1 MGMNLAYKILSSKL
15 KDGNLV
21 PGEQIG
27 IQIDQTLT
35 QDSTGTMA
43 YLQLEAMNIKHVAVE
58 KAVAYIDHNM
68 LQTGF
73 ENMDD
78 HEFIRSVAKKHGIV
92 FSKPGNGV
100 CHQLQLE
107 NFSKPGKTLVGSD
120 SHTPTCGAM
129 GMIAIGA
136 GGLDVAV
143 AMATGK
149 YYLQCPSVVKVNLTG
164 KKAPWVSAKDIIL
177 YILQQLTVKGGVNKI
192 IEYTGDGVASLSLT
206 DRATICNMGAE
217 LGATTSVFPTDE
229 RTKEYLA
236 QQGRVDDYIEMK
248 ADEDATYDQEL
259 DVDLSALVP
268 MTAKPH
274 SPDAVVPVKELE
286 GMKVNQVVIGSCT
299 NSSFADMMKAA
310 KILKGR
316 KVVDHVSLVIAPGSS
331 SILAMLSQN
340 GALADMVQ
348 AGARILECGCGPCIG
363 MGQAPLSKGISLRTI
378 NRNFKGRSGTN
389 DASVYLVSPEI
400 AALSA
405 IKGYMSEEFE
415 DDMYLEEVPNTPF
428 IKNGNFFIDEYDEN
442 NEVYM
447 GPNIKPVPRGEKI
460 TDEISGKVVLKVGD
474 NISTDHIVPSDSKLL
489 PYRSNV
495 PHLAKFS
502 FSKVDPEF
510 YDRAIAN
517 NGGFIVGGDNYGQ
530 GSSREHAALVPNYL
544 KIKAIFAVSFARI
557 HRSNLINNGILPLV
571 IEAKDQD
578 FFNDQDSYKIVNIKD
593 VVEHNGKVKVINE
606 TTNDSIEAEL
616 TLSPRE
622 KVMINYGGLLN
633 AIKELGG
640 EF

>member
-1 MGMNLAYKILSSKL
+1 
-15 KDGNLV
+15 
-21 PGEQIG
+21 
-27 IQIDQTLT
+27 
-35 QDSTGTMA
+35 
-43 YLQLEAMNIKHVAVE
+43 
-58 KAVAYIDHNM
+58 
-68 LQTGF
+68 
-73 ENMDD
+73 MDD

-107 NFSKPGKTLVGSD
+107 NFAKPGKTLVGSD

-149 YYLQCPSVVKVNLTG
+149 YYLQCPTVVKVNLVG

-192 IEYTGDGVASLSLT
+192 IEYTGEGISSLSLT

-217 LGATTSVFPTDE
+217 LGATTSIFPTDK
-229 RTKEYLA
+229 RTKEYLQ
-236 QQGRVDDYIEMK
+236 QQGRVEDYVEIK
-248 ADEDATYDQEL
+248 ADEDAVYDQEL
-259 DVDLSALVP
+259 TVDLSALVP

-286 GMKVNQVVIGSCT
+286 GMKINQVVIGSCT

-316 KVVDHVSLVIAPGSS
+316 KVAEHVSLVIAPGSS
-331 SILAMLSQN
+331 SILAMLAKN
-340 GALADMVQ
+340 GALGDMVQ

-389 DASVYLVSPEI
+389 DASVYLVSPEV

-405 IKGYMSEEFE
+405 IKGYMSQEFE
-415 DDMYLEEVPNTPF
+415 DDMYLADVPNTPF
-428 IKNGNFFIDEYDEN
+428 IKNENFFIDEYDEN

-447 GPNIKPVPRGEKI
+447 GPNIKPVPRGDKI
-460 TDEISGKVVLKVGD
+460 KDEITGKVVLKVGD

-495 PHLAKFS
+495 PYLAKFS

-510 YDRAIAN
+510 YNRAVAN

-571 IEAKDQD
+571 IKANEQD
-578 FFNDQDSYKIVNIKD
+578 FFNDHDSYKIINIKE
-593 VVEHNGKVKVINE
+593 VVENNGEVEVINE
-606 TTNDSIEAEL
+606 NTNESINASL

-622 KVMINYGGLLN
+622 KVMIKYGGLLN

-640 EF
+640 DF

>member
-217 LGATTSVFPTDE
+217 LGATTSLFPTDE

-316 KVVDHVSLVIAPGSS
+316 KVADHVSLVIAPGSS

-405 IKGYMSEEFE
+405 IKGHMSEEFE

>member
-1 MGMNLAYKILSSKL
+1 MHS
-15 KDGNLV
+15 
-21 PGEQIG
+21 
-27 IQIDQTLT
+27 
-35 QDSTGTMA
+35 
-43 YLQLEAMNIKHVAVE
+43 
-58 KAVAYIDHNM
+58 
-68 LQTGF
+68 
-73 ENMDD
+73 
-78 HEFIRSVAKKHGIV
+78 IRSVAKKHGIV

-107 NFSKPGKTLVGSD
+107 NFAKPGKTLVGSD

-149 YYLQCPSVVKVNLTG
+149 YYLQCPSVVKVNLVG

-192 IEYTGDGVASLSLT
+192 IEYTGKGIASLSLT

-217 LGATTSVFPTDE
+217 LGATTSIFPTDKQ
-229 RTKEYLA
+229 TKEYLQ
-236 QQGRVDDYIEMK
+236 QQGRVEDYIEIK

-259 DVDLSALVP
+259 TVDLSTLVP

-286 GMKVNQVVIGSCT
+286 GMKINQVVIGSCT

-316 KVVDHVSLVIAPGSS
+316 KVAEHVSLVIAPGSS
-331 SILAMLSQN
+331 SILAMLAKN
-340 GALADMVQ
+340 GALGDMVQ

-389 DASVYLVSPEI
+389 DASVYLVSPEV

-405 IKGYMSEEFE
+405 IKGYMSQEFE
-415 DDMYLEEVPNTPF
+415 DDMYLADVPNTPF
-428 IKNGNFFIDEYDEN
+428 IKNENFFIDEYDEN

-447 GPNIKPVPRGEKI
+447 GPNIKPVPRGDKI
-460 TDEISGKVVLKVGD
+460 QDEITGKVVLKVGD

-495 PHLAKFS
+495 PYLAKYS

-510 YDRAIAN
+510 YNRAIAN

-571 IEAKDQD
+571 IKADEQD
-578 FFNDQDSYKIVNIKD
+578 FFNDHDSYKIINIKE
-593 VVEHNGKVKVINE
+593 VVENNGEVKVINE
-606 TTNDSIEAEL
+606 NTNESINASL

-622 KVMINYGGLLN
+622 KVMIKYGGLLN

-640 EF
+640 DF